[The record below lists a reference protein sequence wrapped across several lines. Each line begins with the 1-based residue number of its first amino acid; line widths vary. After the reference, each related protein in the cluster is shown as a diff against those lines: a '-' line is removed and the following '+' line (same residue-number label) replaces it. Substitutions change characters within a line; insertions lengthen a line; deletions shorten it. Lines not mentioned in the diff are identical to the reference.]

1 MSRSPNVRRRRVRIA
16 LPPRAQK
23 RRRRGPAGRRSR
35 LPPARRR
42 KRQPADHHPASVPLP
57 LRVRLGSHGARARA
71 EEPSRT
77 ARGMSR
83 SPNVRRRRV
92 RVVLS
97 PRAFWLSPVKPTQP
111 SHTAHETGCLPD
123 VRRRRMRVSLFRRV
137 PAGRRSRLPPARRRK
152 RQPADHHPASVPL
165 PLRVRL
171 GSHGA
176 RARAEEPSRTARGMS
191 RSPNVRRRRV
201 RVVLSPRAFWL
212 SPMKPTQ
219 PSHTAHE
226 TGMSRVL
233 AEGCVSPSMPRARET
248 PPCRRRVS
256 VKERLQILLHASAE
270 E

>member
-1 MSRSPNVRRRRVRIA
+1 MSRSPNVRRRHVRIALPPRAQKRRRRGPAGRRSRLPPARRRKRQPADHHPASVPLPLRVRLGSHGTRARAEEPSRTARGMSRSPNVRRRRVRIA

-57 LRVRLGSHGARARA
+57 LRVRLGSHGAR
-71 EEPSRT
+71 
-77 ARGMSR
+77 
-83 SPNVRRRRV
+83 V
-92 RVVLS
+92 
-97 PRAFWLSPVKPTQP
+97 
-111 SHTAHETGCLPD
+111 
-123 VRRRRMRVSLFRRV
+123 
-137 PAGRRSRLPPARRRK
+137 
-152 RQPADHHPASVPL
+152 
-165 PLRVRL
+165 
-171 GSHGA
+171 
-176 RARAEEPSRTARGMS
+176 RAEEPSRTARGMS

-233 AEGCVSPSMPRARET
+233 AEGFVSPSMPRARET
-248 PPCRRRVS
+248 PPSRRRVS